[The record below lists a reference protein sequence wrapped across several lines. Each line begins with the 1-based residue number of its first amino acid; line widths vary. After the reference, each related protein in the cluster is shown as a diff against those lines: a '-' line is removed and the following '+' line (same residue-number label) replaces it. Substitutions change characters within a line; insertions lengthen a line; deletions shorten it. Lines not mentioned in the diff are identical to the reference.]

1 MRFHPFSQMG
11 FSRPILVRDPEGLGM
26 EMPPPDS
33 LDRVQDVPAAI
44 SDPETTKVDVIN
56 VYSQDTTEMS
66 VKVRKP

>member
-1 MRFHPFSQMG
+1 MG

-26 EMPPPDS
+26 EMPSPDS

-66 VKVRKP
+66 VKVRKS